1 MTDTVCTGV
10 AARAYGAHY
19 DTFRKNWRTYVVTEG
34 FPAPVRAKAP
44 YRWAPASLA
53 AWQARR
59 EAENAADIRR
69 AATAPDAPAN
79 ENHHAAPA
87 ARRVDRE
94 RAAVMALMQGAQAG
108 RLREPTDS
116 RKEASR

>member
-1 MTDTVCTGV
+1 MTDTVCTGI

-44 YRWAPASLA
+44 YRWAPASLD

-69 AATAPDAPAN
+69 AATAPDAAAN
-79 ENHHAAPA
+79 ENDHEPA
-87 ARRVDRE
+87 RPSGRRVDRE
-94 RAAVMALMQGAQAG
+94 RGAVLALMQGAFA
-108 RLREPTDS
+108 
-116 RKEASR
+116 